1 MSNLSALLGARLREV
16 RKKQKITQMKLAEMI
31 GSNQWQIVKYEK
43 GMQDMP
49 VTRLYEIAKALGV
62 RPVDLLV

>member
-1 MSNLSALLGARLREV
+1 VSNISVLLGARLREV
-16 RKKQKITQMKLAEMI
+16 RKKQKVTQMKLAELI

-62 RPVDLLV
+62 KPTDLLI